1 MQRAESPALP
11 HTPQHKSRTPRASKL
26 RRTPGRDTH
35 TDGSARGT
43 PEEPPRDERDSHD
56 LSLTDNTRHSIVDNM
71 LMSLNPDQPKAFSPP
86 QDRPNFSAGSD
97 AIGSQRY
104 LHSSSATSESYTV
117 ALSDSPDQRSS
128 QHGGRGRR
136 SNSSSNFQSGLGR
149 IDSVHDSEALD
160 VKRGK
165 RFQVKRAGASGQA
178 GRGHSRQASSKSS
191 FGSTN
196 LDYGQMAAQ
205 LKTPAGLNRRSASF
219 DHGYGRGA
227 LQSAMSSGV
236 HPPMP
241 SSLSQPHFYND
252 FEAAPTPTVPGGPRR
267 EQSPGF
273 TPQAAPVAPSMQRR
287 NSNKSAKGHTRR
299 ATPQWENPAPPINGF
314 MSRRGSK
321 QLPSFLRS
329 RNTSP
334 VRQVSE
340 PVLSNRFEANESR
353 FEPNGTRFDSSGSR
367 FDANNQQ
374 KESSAQRPGFFR
386 RVFGS
391 SKGLTPSTSDMRL
404 NATQSQPA
412 QPRANSRN
420 GAAEPNR
427 LHKTPAIEDLSNP
440 SKSAPPPLQKKP
452 SSFFRRRKKSISDN
466 VPPPSLPLHLQQNA
480 AAVQVDDAP
489 RSPVSSLRKVMDPYL
504 DGPADVGHGPAPG
517 DHPPISSHTSRLR
530 GQKSFEPTYPP
541 HDASIESEIR
551 PSQPRELPS
560 PLLGAPSPNAYHSFL
575 NDDSSTENK
584 TPTEPSDN
592 GPSAALQTY
601 SRTAG
606 PTSVPPTLTPQRS
619 VSQDAIPTSKKH
631 GNAPRI
637 DNRSLNNQPNPSP
650 TLESST
656 RKVATPTR
664 RPASPQRS
672 FSTDDRL
679 WLRAGESDADS
690 AKKEPKRS
698 TEEAEKSPVSD
709 YHSASSTLHPLKKGD
724 EIRFP
729 ETVAGEPT
737 FNHDLDKELP
747 IEMDS
752 DEPTDGERL
761 MAKRMFE
768 GDESIATKETAAA
781 WLGDPSVARGRIRKA
796 YMELFKFKNLTILA
810 ALRSLCGKLYLK
822 GEAQQVDRI
831 LDVFSSWWFTCN
843 PKNGFKATDV
853 VHTICYSLLLLN
865 TDLHQ
870 AEIETKMTRTQFLK
884 NILPTIRRVVTDA
897 APDAF
902 TNARASTMPPAK
914 PWMNDQS
921 STGMKTSL
929 PGSPMLDVRRSFEGQ
944 RPTHRL
950 SQRPSDQAASAV
962 GQSSTPVD
970 FASSIGDCGPL
981 VKTGFNGKLSTWENQ
996 IELILKDFYNS
1007 IRQQPL
1013 PLHRGDSA
1021 ERPPPPA
1028 PQQSSNSLS
1037 AMTSNI
1043 LRRTPSMISKT
1054 GSENVTYNRGRQTE
1068 GRLGTGRWTSKTRSR
1083 PRLYP
1088 ASTVASSR
1096 RSSFDEQSSVTSP
1109 SVTSAWSKFSSF
1121 GRTQTSFSV
1130 DSLGS
1135 HFPQADFQQSI
1146 GFANALSQAIIREE
1160 HPTAGDEESLR
1171 AAPLLEDES
1180 LELAGAPWAKEGI
1193 LKHKHHL
1200 EAIDKRAKDRN
1211 WVESF
1216 AVIEKGHMKLFSFN
1230 MNAKSLRSKNKSKQT
1245 GGAVGGGNWM
1255 ENAET
1260 LGSFV
1265 LRQTIASALPPP
1277 GYSKARPHV
1286 WALSLPTG
1294 AVHLFQVGTPEIV
1307 KEFVT
1312 TANYWSARLSKEPL
1326 VGAISN
1332 IEYGWGEG
1340 VINTALLSSNHS
1352 ENTPLMPSNMS
1363 THSVTRPSLQSSIRS
1378 ARSSMD
1384 QSRSFGPKLPGDKIT
1399 IHDWTPPQQSMVA
1412 SALMEV
1418 DQLRQLMSYVRN
1430 IEEELQRHN
1439 ELRGPMLL
1447 AVSLAPWLPFQAII
1461 RKISPF
1467 SSRKLTD
1474 VSLSSLVLPPPTQL
1488 YKSHD
1493 ELGAQILLSPARDCQ
1508 V

>member
-1 MQRAESPALP
+1 MQRAEPPPLP
-11 HTPQHKSRTPRASKL
+11 QTPQKKTRTRRASKVS
-26 RRTPGRDTH
+26 RPPARETNA
-35 TDGSARGT
+35 DGSARGT
-43 PEEPPRDERDSHD
+43 ADESLRDERISHD

-86 QDRPNFSAGSD
+86 QDRPNISAGSD
-97 AIGSQRY
+97 AIGSQRHV
-104 LHSSSATSESYTV
+104 HSSSTNSESFT
-117 ALSDSPDQRSS
+117 LPIEDSPNQRSS
-128 QHGGRGRR
+128 QHSGRGRR
-136 SNSSSNFQSGLGR
+136 SNSSSNFQSALGR
-149 IDSVHDSEALD
+149 IDSVRNNEPLD
-160 VKRGK
+160 VQRGK
-165 RFQVKRAGASGQA
+165 RFQVKRAGTAGA
-178 GRGHSRQASSKSS
+178 LGRGHSRQSSSKGS

-196 LDYGQMAAQ
+196 LDFGQMAGQ
-205 LKTPAGLNRRSASF
+205 LKAPGALGRRSASF
-219 DHGYGRGA
+219 DHGYGRGGP
-227 LQSAMSSGV
+227 QPTPGSGA

-241 SSLSQPHFYND
+241 SAMSQPTVYND
-252 FEAAPTPTVPGGPRR
+252 VEAAPTPTVPGGPRR
-267 EQSPGF
+267 DQSPGF
-273 TPQAAPVAPSMQRR
+273 PPQAAPVIPQAQRR
-287 NSNKSAKGHTRR
+287 NSVKSSKSHHVRK
-299 ATPQWENPAPPINGF
+299 ATPTPGYDNPMPGPSGF
-314 MSRRGSK
+314 SSRRGSK
-321 QLPSFLRS
+321 QIPLLMRS
-329 RNTSP
+329 RNPSP

-340 PVLSNRFEANESR
+340 PVLSNKFESSESR
-353 FEPNGTRFDSSGSR
+353 LEPNGTRFDSSGSR
-367 FDANNQQ
+367 FDINGQQ
-374 KESSAQRPGFFR
+374 REAPIQRPGFFK

-391 SKGLTPSTSDMRL
+391 SKGPTPSASEIQLRP
-404 NATQSQPA
+404 TQSQSS
-412 QPRANSRN
+412 QSRANSRN
-420 GAAEPNR
+420 GTAEPNR

-440 SKSAPPPLQKKP
+440 PKSAPPPLQKKP
-452 SSFFRRRKKSISDN
+452 SSFFRRRKKSVSDN
-466 VPPPSLPLHLQQNA
+466 ISPPTLPIHLKQNA
-480 AAVQVDDAP
+480 AAMQVDESQ
-489 RSPVSSLRKVMDPYL
+489 RSPVSSLRKVMNPYL
-504 DGPADVGHGPAPG
+504 DGPADVVHGSAHGEYPPASPQM
-517 DHPPISSHTSRLR
+517 SRLR
-530 GQKSFEPTYPP
+530 GQKSFEPAFPP
-541 HDASIESEIR
+541 PDVSIDSERR
-551 PSQPRELPS
+551 PSQPRDVTPY
-560 PLLGAPSPNAYHSFL
+560 LGAPTSNAYHSFL
-575 NDDSSTENK
+575 NDDSSTENW
-584 TPTEPSDN
+584 TPTEPTDTAQSVALEAPMR
-592 GPSAALQTY
+592 GP
-601 SRTAG
+601 G
-606 PTSVPPTLTPQRS
+606 PTSVPVGLTSQRS
-619 VSQDAIPTSKKH
+619 FSQEAVPVSKKKVH
-631 GNAPRI
+631 PPRSP
-637 DNRSLNNQPNPSP
+637 NRSLSDQPIPSP
-650 TLESST
+650 APKSST
-656 RKVATPTR
+656 KKVATPTQ

-672 FSTDDRL
+672 VSADDRV
-679 WLRAGESDADS
+679 WLRPVDSDEDFS
-690 AKKEPKRS
+690 KKDRKRS
-698 TEEAEKSPVSD
+698 TEDVEKSPISD
-709 YHSASSTLHPLKKGD
+709 YHSASSTLHPLRRGD

-729 ETVAGEPT
+729 EPAAGEPT
-737 FNHDLDKELP
+737 PNSNIPRELAF
-747 IEMDS
+747 EMGS

-761 MAKRMFE
+761 MAKRLFE
-768 GDESIATKETAAA
+768 GDETIATKETAAA
-781 WLGDPSVARGRIRKA
+781 WLGDPSIARGRIRKA
-796 YMELFKFKNLTILA
+796 YLELFQFKNLTILA

-831 LDVFSSWWFTCN
+831 LDAFSTWWFTCN
-843 PKNGFKATDV
+843 PNNGFKATDV

-902 TNARASTMPPAK
+902 TNARASTMPPAR
-914 PWMNDQS
+914 PWINNPS
-921 STGMKTSL
+921 SAMTKSSPPVSPSL
-929 PGSPMLDVRRSFEGQ
+929 DGRRSFEGQ
-944 RPTHRL
+944 RPVHAL
-950 SQRPSDQAASAV
+950 SQRPSEQAAHAIS
-962 GQSSTPVD
+962 QSSTPID
-970 FASSIGDCGPL
+970 FASSIGDHGPL
-981 VKTGFNGKLSTWENQ
+981 VKTGHHGKLSTWENQ

-1013 PLHRGDSA
+1013 PLHGA
-1021 ERPPPPA
+1021 EPPERPAPQA

-1037 AMTSNI
+1037 AITSNI
-1043 LRRTPSMISKT
+1043 LRRTPSMVSKT
-1054 GSENVTYNRGRQTE
+1054 GSENMNYSRGRQNE
-1068 GRLGTGRWTSKTRSR
+1068 GRPGTSRWMSKTRSR

-1230 MNAKSLRSKNKSKQT
+1230 MNAKSLRLKNKSKQT

-1260 LGSFV
+1260 LDSFV

-1277 GYSKARPHV
+1277 GYSKTRPHV

-1326 VGAISN
+1326 VGGISN
-1332 IEYGWGEG
+1332 IEYGWGDG
-1340 VINTALLSSNHS
+1340 VINTALLSSNHT
-1352 ENTPLMPSNMS
+1352 ENAPLMPSNMS
-1363 THSVTRPSLQSSIRS
+1363 SHSIARPSLQSSIRS
-1378 ARSSMD
+1378 ARSSID
-1384 QSRSFGPKLPGDKIT
+1384 QSRSFGPKLPGDKI
-1399 IHDWTPPQQSMVA
+1399 IINDWTPPQQSMVA

-1418 DQLRQLMSYVRN
+1418 DQLRQLVGYVRN

-1447 AVSLAPWLPFQAII
+1447 AVSSHP
-1461 RKISPF
+1461 
-1467 SSRKLTD
+1467 SS
-1474 VSLSSLVLPPPTQL
+1474 
-1488 YKSHD
+1488 
-1493 ELGAQILLSPARDCQ
+1493 I
-1508 V
+1508 